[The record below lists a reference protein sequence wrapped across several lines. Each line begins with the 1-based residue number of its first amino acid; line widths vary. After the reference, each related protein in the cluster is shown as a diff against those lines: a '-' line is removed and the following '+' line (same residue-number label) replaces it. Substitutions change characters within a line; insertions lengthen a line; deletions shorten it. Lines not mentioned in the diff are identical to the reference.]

1 MEEVVP
7 EGVKQEL
14 EQVTAIY
21 NMIVEFFVAYS
32 FQIIGALIIML
43 LGFWIA
49 GKVSN
54 WVFKLTQR
62 HDLDITLSRFVTSCT
77 KILII
82 AMVAIVALNKL
93 GISVTPLLAMIGAI
107 GLGAGLA
114 VQGLLSNYSSGL
126 TIVLTRP
133 FVVGD
138 TISVQDVT
146 GLVKEVHLSHT
157 LLTNEDGV
165 DISIPNKHIVGEIIH
180 NSKANTL
187 AELAIDIA
195 YSEDAEAAIA
205 EISRVIAGFEEVSGD
220 PKPQVGIE
228 AFAASGVTIGYRVWL
243 PTEKYFDSLYRINLA
258 VFNALKAKGVEI
270 PFPQREVRI
279 LNPEAK

>member
-7 EGVKQEL
+7 DGVKQEL

-54 WVFKLTQR
+54 WVFNLTQR
-62 HDLDITLSRFVTSCT
+62 HNLDITLSRFVTSCT
-77 KILII
+77 KVLII

-138 TISVQDVT
+138 TISVQGVT

-165 DISIPNKHIVGEIIH
+165 EISIPNKHIVGEIIH

-187 AELAIDIA
+187 AELAIDIG
-195 YSEDAEAAIA
+195 YGEDAETAIE
-205 EISRVIAGFEEVSGD
+205 EINRVIAGFEEVCSD

-228 AFAASGVTIGYRVWL
+228 AFAASGVTIAYRVWL
-243 PTEKYFDSLYRINLA
+243 PTEKYFDSLYRINLD